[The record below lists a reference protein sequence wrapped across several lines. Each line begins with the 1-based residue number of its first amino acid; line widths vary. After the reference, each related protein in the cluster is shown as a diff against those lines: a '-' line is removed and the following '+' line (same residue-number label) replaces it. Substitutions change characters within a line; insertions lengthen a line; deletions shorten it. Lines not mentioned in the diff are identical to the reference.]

1 MIIPAYNEQD
11 RIAACLNALSI
22 QSRAP
27 LEIIV
32 VDNNSDDKTAEIAAR
47 YALVKLVKESKQGIA
62 YARNAGFDAARGDV
76 IARIDADTIV
86 SADWLARLSRHFER
100 PDVIGV
106 SGAPYLY
113 DHPLPSLASKVY
125 IQYLT
130 RGTKLISGSYLLWGS
145 NMAILR
151 QTWLR
156 VRSSVNN
163 SPKIWE
169 DVDLSTR
176 AAKLGLIVFDAD
188 LVVGA
193 SARSALTGMV
203 GLADYFSRWPRTY
216 AQFSFRMYFVSYLL
230 FVTLTPFWI
239 PTAIIGLM
247 PDAQSKIRRV
257 FIRLSGIPQEKQ

>member
-1 MIIPAYNEQD
+1 M
-11 RIAACLNALSI
+11 CLNALSI
-22 QSRAP
+22 QSLAP

-47 YALVKLVKESKQGIA
+47 HPLVKVIKEPKQGIA
-62 YARNAGFDAARGDV
+62 FARNAGFNAARGDI

-86 SADWLARLSRHFER
+86 SADWLIRLKGHFNR
-100 PDVIGV
+100 ADVIGV

-113 DHPLPSLASKVY
+113 DHPLPNLASKVY

-145 NMAILR
+145 NMALR
-151 QTWLR
+151 RKTWLK
-156 VRSSVNN
+156 VRGSVNN

-176 AAKLGLIVFDAD
+176 ASKFGLIIFDSN

-216 AQFSFRMYFVSYLL
+216 AQFSFRMYVVSYLL
-230 FVTLTPFWI
+230 FVTLTPLWI
-239 PTAIIGLM
+239 PTAIIGLI
-247 PDAQSKIRRV
+247 PEAQNQIKRI
-257 FIRLSGIPQEKQ
+257 FIRLASMFQGKT